1 MRKLLFVI
9 TSNYKFPKKSSYQ
22 VELCGIEEGGQLELP
37 SRVHSPKLRG
47 PRFALGEPLFE

>member
-22 VELCGIEEGGQLELP
+22 VELCEIEEGGQLELP